1 MPTLQKWINLTCDP
15 RCVAEIWN
23 ESQSSD
29 KPLDIEIVATR
40 VKEFCKLLT
49 SLKPTNSDYIMLALK
64 YYENGIE
71 TIDAD

>member
-15 RCVAEIWN
+15 RRVAEIWN

-40 VKEFCKLLT
+40 VKEFCKLLA
-49 SLKPTNSDYIMLALK
+49 SLKPTNSDYVILPRAFLRT
-64 YYENGIE
+64 GG
-71 TIDAD
+71 AS